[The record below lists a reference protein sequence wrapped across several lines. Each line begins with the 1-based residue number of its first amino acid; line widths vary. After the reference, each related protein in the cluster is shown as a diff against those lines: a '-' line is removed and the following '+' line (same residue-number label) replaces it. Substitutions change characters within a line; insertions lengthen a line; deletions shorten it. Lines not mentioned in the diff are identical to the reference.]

1 MKRMPH
7 TAPRRE
13 MTQTLWSATAAPGVE
28 RQPLRSAIRAEVVIV
43 GAGYTGL
50 SAALHSSEAGRAV
63 VVLDGNDVGDGAS
76 GRNGG
81 QVIPGLKYDP
91 DALENLFGTEQGAK
105 LVATVAGGPDLV
117 FDLIRR
123 LGIDCQPIRNGWL
136 QLATSPATLQP
147 LVRRVAQ
154 WRARGAAID
163 LIDRAE
169 TLRLTG
175 SQRYCGGLLDR
186 RGGTVQPLAY
196 VRGLAAAAERAGA
209 MIHTHAAASRL
220 TRIGQEWQVS
230 TAQGSVTAPH
240 VVLATNAY
248 SDDFAGALKRT
259 FVAVPSLQVATAP
272 LSPEQLLGIL
282 PERQAVSDTCRLLRY
297 FRLDGAGR
305 LVLGSRGAFGRKSP
319 IEAAQPHYRAVREIY
334 PQLAGV
340 PFEYHWSGWVAITPD
355 HLPHLHDVAP
365 GIIAGLGYN
374 GRGVA
379 MATTMGA
386 LLAKRV
392 LGHPAAELGFPVTPM
407 RPLPLH
413 ALSRWGAAAAIQ
425 YLRLLDTGGR
435 VLQRAARG

>member
-1 MKRMPH
+1 ME
-7 TAPRRE
+7 T
-13 MTQTLWSATAAPGVE
+13 TQTLWFATAGPGVE
-28 RQPLRSAIRAEVVIV
+28 RQPLRAAIRAEVVII

-50 SAALHSSEAGRAV
+50 SAAVHLSEAGRAV

-91 DALENLFGTEQGAK
+91 DTLEKLFGEQLGAK
-105 LVATVAGGPDLV
+105 LVATVGGGPDLV

-123 LGIDCQPIRNGWL
+123 FELDCQPIRNGWL
-136 QLATSPATLQP
+136 QLATSHATLQP
-147 LVRRVAQ
+147 LVARVAQ

-163 LIDRAE
+163 VLDRAE
-169 TLRLTG
+169 TVRLTG

-186 RGGTVQPLAY
+186 RGGTVHPLAY
-196 VRGLAAAAERAGA
+196 VRGLAAAAQRAGA
-209 MIHTHAAASRL
+209 VIHTRSAAVRL
-220 TRIGQEWQVS
+220 TRIAHEWQVS
-230 TAQGSVTAPH
+230 TAEGSVTAPH

-272 LSPEQLLGIL
+272 LSPEQLRGIL
-282 PERQAVSDTCRLLRY
+282 PERQAVSDTWRLLRY
-297 FRLDGAGR
+297 FRLDAAGR
-305 LVLGSRGAFGRKSP
+305 FVLGSRGAFGRKSL
-319 IEAAQPHYRAVREIY
+319 IEAAKPQYRAVREIY

-340 PFEYHWSGWVAITPD
+340 PFEHHWSGWVAVTPD
-355 HLPHLHDVAP
+355 HLPHLHEVAP
-365 GIIAGLGYN
+365 GIVAGLGYN

-386 LLAKRV
+386 LLAKHV
-392 LGHPAAELGFPVTPM
+392 LGYPAAELGFPVTPI
-407 RPLPLH
+407 RPLMLH

-425 YLRLLDTGGR
+425 YLRLLDAGGR
-435 VLQRAARG
+435 VLQRVLPVH